1 MTNLA
6 NGGGVAREFT
16 LESLFDNIR
25 QGRRLKKQ
33 DQKAGAIPFIMAG
46 VTNNGVANY
55 ISNPVAKFPA
65 NSITVDIFGNTFY
78 RDYEFGAGDDTG
90 VYYNVAQTYTKETM
104 LYFTTVISKSLF
116 GKFSYGQK
124 LRSSQSLNFK
134 IKLPT
139 KNGEIDYEFME
150 NFIKAIEKLAI
161 KDVVLW
167 ADKKIETTKKI
178 INKA

>member
-1 MTNLA
+1 MEKFIEELDAYLRATGLKNYELTQSEESALA
-6 NGGGVAREFT
+6 KFDEFNKRGGVAREFT

-55 ISNPVAKFPA
+55 ISNPVTKFPA

-104 LYFTTVISKSLF
+104 LYFTTVISKSNYQPKTAKSTTNLW
-116 GKFSYGQK
+116 
-124 LRSSQSLNFK
+124 K
-134 IKLPT
+134 IS
-139 KNGEIDYEFME
+139 
-150 NFIKAIEKLAI
+150 
-161 KDVVLW
+161 
-167 ADKKIETTKKI
+167 
-178 INKA
+178 

>member
-1 MTNLA
+1 MNSA
-6 NGGGVAREFT
+6 IGGGIAREFT
-16 LESLFDNIR
+16 LESLFDNIK

-33 DQKAGAIPFIMAG
+33 DQKTGSIPFVMAG
-46 VTNNGVANY
+46 VTNNAVANY

-90 VYYNVAQTYTKETM
+90 VYYNVARKYAKETM
-104 LYFTTVISKSLF
+104 LYFTTAISKSLL

-124 LRSSQSLNFK
+124 LRSSQSLKFK
-134 IKLPT
+134 ISLPT
-139 KNGEIDYEFME
+139 KNDQIDYDFMQ

-167 ADKKIETTKKI
+167 ADKKITATKSVI
-178 INKA
+178 A